1 MSFGRFVSDITLL
14 RSGFLPL
21 TEIKGREDLGVIMA
35 GTTLP
40 STTVLM
46 SSLDALNKAP
56 EVSPQN
62 SS

>member
-46 SSLDALNKAP
+46 SSLDTLIKAP